1 MKIELEFATDGE
13 FKYPLGYVIIA
24 ENEDD
29 EQVLN
34 TIRNMHF
41 FATVKYAGIA
51 TSNINNVK
59 KLMFENPNV
68 VINCISGALKGTVC
82 KDHLENIICGSRSDF
97 NPRLS
102 PKDFAEIVKLQFETT
117 D

>member
-1 MKIELEFATDGE
+1 MKIELEFATNGE
-13 FKYPLGYVIIA
+13 STYPLGYVIIA

-29 EQVLN
+29 EKVLN

-41 FATVKYAGIA
+41 FADVKYVGRADSDNG
-51 TSNINNVK
+51 NVK

-68 VINCISGALKGTVC
+68 VIHCISGAYKGIVC
-82 KDHLENIICGSRSDF
+82 KEHAESITCARHDYTSHLSLKEF
-97 NPRLS
+97 
-102 PKDFAEIVKLQFETT
+102 KEVVKSQFEIT